1 MINLRSKTDV
11 PLFRQYYR
19 QRGLLVM
26 LLPCLLVLI
35 IFSYVPMIG
44 LVIAFKNYSMA
55 DGILGSPWIGLENF
69 QRLFSNPDFPRA
81 FRNTIVIS
89 FLRLVFGFC
98 SPLIL
103 ALMLNELRITWYKR
117 GVQVLTYLPYFFSW
131 VMLGGIFLMLFS
143 INGPINAV
151 LKTVGI
157 TGISFLGSDKWFIV
171 ILIATGIWQV
181 VGYGAVIYLAALAG
195 ISPTL
200 YEVAA
205 IDGAGRWRQ
214 TLHITLPCLVP
225 TMVVLFILSLGH
237 ILNAGFDQIYN
248 MYNPLVYDVA
258 DILDTY
264 VLRRMLSFD
273 YDLATAAGLFKSVIG
288 LLLIVSANWIT
299 RRFSSGEHGIW

>member
-1 MINLRSKTDV
+1 MIKLKTIISSPLLRKYH
-11 PLFRQYYR
+11 Q
-19 QRGLLVM
+19 QRGLLVL
-26 LLPCLLVLI
+26 LLPCLLVFI
-35 IFSYVPMIG
+35 IFNYVPMVG
-44 LVIAFKNYSMA
+44 LIIAFKNYSMTH
-55 DGILGSPWIGLENF
+55 GILNSPWVGLENF
-69 QRLFSNPDFPRA
+69 QRLLSNSDFPRA
-81 FRNTIVIS
+81 FCNTIVIS
-89 FLRLVFGFC
+89 FLRLIFGFC
-98 SPLIL
+98 APIIL

-143 INGPINAV
+143 INGPINTI
-151 LKTVGI
+151 LKTVGK
-157 TGISFLGSDKWFIV
+157 TEISFLGSDKWFIML
-171 ILIATGIWQV
+171 LIATGIWQV

>member
-181 VGYGAVIYLAALAG
+181 AGYGAVIYLAALAG

-200 YEVAA
+200 YEAAA
-205 IDGAGRWRQ
+205 IDGAGRWQQ
-214 TLHITLPCLVP
+214 TRHITLPSLVP
-225 TMVVLFILSLGH
+225 TMVVLFILSLGY

-248 MYNPLVYDVA
+248 MYNPLVYDVS

-264 VLRRMLSFD
+264 VLRHMLSFD

-288 LLLIVSANWIT
+288 LVLIVSANWIA
-299 RRFSSGEHGIW
+299 RRLSRGDYGIW